1 MPPSSPRRGCVLGPL
16 CGDASRSNRHQT
28 MASGECSRRSTPV
41 HWAWLDLNQR
51 PHPYQVSRAQR
62 CADRRFPRS
71 PTSVRGEG
79 MRSNNLVRT
88 GHGHVA
94 GAAGKVCQQPVAG
107 KVMGLP
113 GGAAALSSGLT
124 VTVSG
129 CVPDSGSAAGPSGT
143 QYGQPPDSARA
154 AASPLSDARSQ
165 PGCPLGSAGR
175 TGALVG
181 WSTRTSPP
189 RTICAPPCWL
199 SIQPAPPKQPDPHS
213 FALLA
218 GSAGGCS

>member
-1 MPPSSPRRGCVLGPL
+1 
-16 CGDASRSNRHQT
+16 
-28 MASGECSRRSTPV
+28 
-41 HWAWLDLNQR
+41 
-51 PHPYQVSRAQR
+51 
-62 CADRRFPRS
+62 
-71 PTSVRGEG
+71 

-143 QYGQPPDSARA
+143 QYGQPAGQRQS
-154 AASPLSDARSQ
+154 SSQ
-165 PGCPLGSAGR
+165 P
-175 TGALVG
+175 T
-181 WSTRTSPP
+181 
-189 RTICAPPCWL
+189 
-199 SIQPAPPKQPDPHS
+199 Q
-213 FALLA
+213 
-218 GSAGGCS
+218 